1 MVNNPLSRS
10 DISDLLRISE
20 SYLLLSSFE
29 ANSSSPLSATTF
41 SSLHSIKEL
50 LSSHFIG
57 HPTLPASISQ
67 EIMLQSLACL
77 VNYSSTTSNLAI
89 IVAFNTRILL
99 PVHDPCPALTCCAE
113 IKFSDKDFLKVTPRS
128 FINHELLHVLLVLI
142 H

>member
-1 MVNNPLSRS
+1 MVNSPLSRS

-99 PVHDPCPALTCCAE
+99 PVMILVPH
-113 IKFSDKDFLKVTPRS
+113 
-128 FINHELLHVLLVLI
+128 LLVVPKLNFLI
-142 H
+142 RTF